1 MKICSFAH
9 RSFTHSLKLLSTNE
23 QMWAIH
29 SGRSGQLS
37 ACEQI
42 AQVAHDKWANMS
54 DFHRSLRTNERMS
67 KLLGFFEQV
76 THFLFHSGKMSD
88 SIKKI
93 KNIVFFVHFL
103 QLFWNFLKKKKIR
116 SFLLSKVREL
126 LRSLRTNEWPWA
138 ICSGHSEGMSNHERI
153 AQVAHQKFSKWVN
166 HSLFEQIAHSLTF
179 WQKRGFT
186 PKFDERIPNQEKLE
200 MKRNSK
206 IIC

>member
-1 MKICSFAH
+1 MSKCEQ
-9 RSFTHSLKLLSTNE
+9 FTQVAQVNWAPVSKLLKSLMTNE
-23 QMWAIH
+23 QIWVISTGH
-29 SGRSGQLS
+29 SGQMS
-37 ACEQI
+37 E
-42 AQVAHDKWANMS
+42 WANCS
-54 DFHRSLRTNERMS
+54 AFWASHSFSLSLRKNEW
-67 KLLGFFEQV
+67 FN
-76 THFLFHSGKMSD
+76 
-88 SIKKI
+88 KKI

-166 HSLFEQIAHSLTF
+166 HSLFEQIAHLLTF

-186 PKFDERIPNQEKLE
+186 PKIDERIPNQEKLE

>member
-1 MKICSFAH
+1 MSN
-9 RSFTHSLKLLSTNE
+9 SL
-23 QMWAIH
+23 
-29 SGRSGQLS
+29 
-37 ACEQI
+37 
-42 AQVAHDKWANMS
+42 
-54 DFHRSLRTNERMS
+54 RSLRSTERLWANCSSRSWQMSKYEWFPQVTQDKWVNERIAR
-67 KLLGFFEQV
+67 
-76 THFLFHSGKMSD
+76 LFWASHSFSLSLRKNEWFN
-88 SIKKI
+88 KKI

-166 HSLFEQIAHSLTF
+166 HSLFERIAHSLTF

-186 PKFDERIPNQEKLE
+186 PKFNERIPNQEKLE

>member
-1 MKICSFAH
+1 MLIRSSLIH
-9 RSFTHSLKLLSTNE
+9 SFTK
-23 QMWAIH
+23 
-29 SGRSGQLS
+29 
-37 ACEQI
+37 I
-42 AQVAHDKWANMS
+42 AQHKWANVSNSLRSLRSTERLWANCSSRSWQMSKYEWFPQVTQDKWANERIARLFWAS
-54 DFHRSLRTNERMS
+54 HSFSLSLRKNEW
-67 KLLGFFEQV
+67 FN
-76 THFLFHSGKMSD
+76 
-88 SIKKI
+88 KKI

-166 HSLFEQIAHSLTF
+166 HSLFERIAHSLTF

-186 PKFDERIPNQEKLE
+186 LKFDERIPNQEKLE

>member
-1 MKICSFAH
+1 MLIRSSLIH
-9 RSFTHSLKLLSTNE
+9 SFTK
-23 QMWAIH
+23 
-29 SGRSGQLS
+29 
-37 ACEQI
+37 I
-42 AQVAHDKWANMS
+42 AQHKWANVSNSLRSLRSTERLWANCSSRSWQMSEYEWFAQFTQDKWANERIARLFWAS
-54 DFHRSLRTNERMS
+54 HSFSLSLRKNEW
-67 KLLGFFEQV
+67 FN
-76 THFLFHSGKMSD
+76 
-88 SIKKI
+88 KKI

>member
-1 MKICSFAH
+1 MSKCEQ
-9 RSFTHSLKLLSTNE
+9 FTQVAQVNWAPVSKLLKSLMTNE
-23 QMWAIH
+23 QLWVISTGH
-29 SGRSGQLS
+29 SGQ
-37 ACEQI
+37 
-42 AQVAHDKWANMS
+42 MS
-54 DFHRSLRTNERMS
+54 E
-67 KLLGFFEQV
+67 LLGFFEQV

-186 PKFDERIPNQEKLE
+186 PKIDERIPNQEKLE

>member
-54 DFHRSLRTNERMS
+54 DFHRSLRTNERIAR
-67 KLLGFFEQV
+67 
-76 THFLFHSGKMSD
+76 LFWASHSFSLSLRKNEWFN
-88 SIKKI
+88 KKI

-166 HSLFEQIAHSLTF
+166 HSLFERIAHSLTF